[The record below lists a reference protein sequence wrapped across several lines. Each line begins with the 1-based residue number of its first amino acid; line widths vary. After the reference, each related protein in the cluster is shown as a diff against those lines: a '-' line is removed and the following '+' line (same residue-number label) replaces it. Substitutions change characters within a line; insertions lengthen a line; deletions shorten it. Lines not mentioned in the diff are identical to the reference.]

1 MASIQ
6 SSYFL
11 IIIGSI
17 LIMAPLTAFFF
28 CLCLCVCLL
37 VCFFFFEIVFV
48 CLFLFIIIF
57 FFLWSERLLIVILLM
72 PITTTMLY
80 FILCIREIQELCMIT
95 ISLFLFRYSPLVS
108 SFLLK
113 NKSFSKHLFIHIYIN
128 CSRCIFL
135 YYYVCL

>member
-57 FFLWSERLLIVILLM
+57 FFCGVRDCLSLSYLCLLLLQC
-72 PITTTMLY
+72 
-80 FILCIREIQELCMIT
+80 FIL
-95 ISLFLFRYSPLVS
+95 SYVFVKF
-108 SFLLK
+108 K
-113 NKSFSKHLFIHIYIN
+113 N
-128 CSRCIFL
+128 C
-135 YYYVCL
+135 V